1 MDVPVDSALPI
12 PDVRPFLRASNGGVS
27 HSMGRTGWGAVLV
40 ALCACGSSVPGGGPS
55 LPAVGEARAALG
67 IGSSADD
74 LRTGW
79 YPTQPAL
86 APPSVSAPDFGQLF
100 ATQLDGQIYAQ
111 PLLANGVLFIAT
123 ETNNIYTL
131 DPNTGAILHQRTLET
146 AWNASDIGCADLAP
160 KVGVTGTPV
169 IDTTNPNAVTAYFV
183 SKGYLSGTSGPAGAW
198 MHAVDVP
205 TLAER
210 PGFPVQIQGGADNQ
224 TGISFNG
231 TYQIQRPG
239 MLMLGDTVYATFAGH
254 CDIGTYQGW
263 VVGISSGGAVRA
275 MWSAAASF
283 PGAGIWQSGG
293 GPMSD
298 GPSTFIVAT
307 GNGDVVKQPT
317 PGKSPPDVL
326 AQAWV
331 RLQVQG
337 NGKLQAT
344 DFFAPYDAD
353 ALNVWDADFGSGGPV
368 GLPDSFG
375 SSTVPHLGVAAG
387 KQGFVYLLNRD
398 DLGGIGQGQFGADKV
413 VQSIGPYGGV
423 WSRPAVWP
431 GNGGW
436 VYYPAASGGTTAE
449 GSTGNF
455 NVFKAGADIDGH
467 PTLSLVATAADA
479 FGFGSSAPVVT
490 SNGTADGSA
499 LVWTVWMP
507 DGSGQGAQLRAY
519 DVLPVDGT
527 LPLRF
532 TANVGTGTKFNPPG
546 IGDGRVYVGTR
557 DGKVFGFGAPVDQP
571 LSASPVN
578 VGTVNLGG
586 STSGQVVFT
595 ARRAVTVTAVTSTSP
610 EFTTGAPTPAFPATL
625 AQGDTLTIPVTFTP
639 ARAGIRSTAIVVT
652 ADGAPVSAPVT
663 GIGRTPTAVLQIAP
677 PVLSFGGVAVNHQVN
692 GTLTLSNVGGTDLVL
707 NSVSSPVAPFS
718 ATGVPPGGSTL
729 GAGQSI
735 TLTFTFAP
743 TAVGPFSDQVVVDTS
758 AEKQTVPLSGS
769 AAVAGNLVLNPSS
782 LQFGSVAVG
791 ESKVLDFQITNTGGS
806 TVTVTKSKPPALGVG
821 FTNTDDLDEGSTI
834 GAGVT
839 KTFHVQFQPQR
850 DGQATDHWT
859 INADGDQGLL
869 TLAVMGTGGGASSGC
884 SSTGAGMALWPL
896 LSVLPFVLRRR
907 RRAE

>member
-1 MDVPVDSALPI
+1 MAL
-12 PDVRPFLRASNGGVS
+12 S
-27 HSMGRTGWGAVLV
+27 
-40 ALCACGSSVPGGGPS
+40 ACGSSIPGAEPS
-55 LPAVGEARAALG
+55 RPAVGSARAALG

-100 ATQLDGQIYAQ
+100 VSQLDGQIYAQ
-111 PLLANGVLFIAT
+111 PLLANGVLFVAT

-131 DPNTGAILHQRTLET
+131 DPKTGTILHQRTLET
-146 AWNASDIGCADLAP
+146 PWNAADLGCADLAP
-160 KVGVTGTPV
+160 KVGITGTPV
-169 IDTTNPNAVTAYFV
+169 IDTSNPSSVTAYFV
-183 SKGYLSGTSGPAGAW
+183 TKGYLSGTSGPAGAW

-210 PGFPVQIQGGADNQ
+210 PNFPVQIQGGADNQ
-224 TGISFNG
+224 SGITFDG
-231 TYQIQRPG
+231 TYQVQRPG

-263 VVGISSGGAVRA
+263 VVGVSSGGALRA

-307 GNGDVVKQPT
+307 GNGDVVTQPT
-317 PGKSPPDVL
+317 PGKQPPNVL

-337 NGKLQAT
+337 NGELQAT
-344 DFFAPYDAD
+344 DFFAPYDAA

-375 SSTVPHLGVAAG
+375 TSSVPHLGVAAG
-387 KQGFVYLLNRD
+387 KEGFVYLLNRD
-398 DLGGIGQGQFGADKV
+398 DLGGLGEGPGGGDKV
-413 VQSIGPYGGV
+413 VQRIGPYGGV

-436 VYYPAASGGTTAE
+436 VYYPTASGGTTSE

-455 NVFKAGADIDGH
+455 NVFQAGTDGQGN

-519 DVLPVDGT
+519 DVLPINGT

-557 DGKVFGFGAPVDQP
+557 DGNVYAFGAPVDQP
-571 LSASPVN
+571 LTASPVN
-578 VGTVNLGG
+578 LGTVDLGN

-595 ARRAVTVTAVTSTSP
+595 ARRSVTVTAVSSTSP

-625 AQGDTLTIPVTFTP
+625 AQGASLTIPSTFTP
-639 ARAGIRSTAIVVT
+639 TQAGIRSTAIVVV

-677 PVLSFGGVAVNHQVN
+677 LVVSFGGVAVDHQVN
-692 GTLTLSNVGGTDLVL
+692 GTLTLANVGGAGLVV
-707 NSVSSPVAPFS
+707 NSVSSPGTPFS
-718 ATGVPPGGSTL
+718 ATGTPPGGSTL
-729 GAGQSI
+729 SAGQSI
-735 TLTFTFAP
+735 TLTFTFSP
-743 TAVGPFSDQVVVDTS
+743 TAVGTFSDQVVVDTS
-758 AEKQTVPLSGS
+758 VGKETVPLSGS

-791 ESKVLDFQITNTGGS
+791 QSKVLDFQITNSGGS
-806 TVTVTKSKPPALGVG
+806 MVTVTKSKPPALGLG
-821 FTNTDDLDEGSTI
+821 FSNTDDLDEGSTI
-834 GAGVT
+834 AAGAT
-839 KTFHVQFQPQR
+839 KTLHVQFVPR
-850 DGQATDHWT
+850 NDGQATDHWT

-869 TLAVMGTGGGASSGC
+869 TLAMTGTGGVDSSKGC
-884 SSTGAGMALWPL
+884 SSTGGGFALWPL
-896 LSVLPFVLRRR
+896 LSVLPWVLRRR